1 MNLNVNI
8 KLDSFEG
15 PMDLLYGL
23 IIKNKIDIYDIP
35 IAEITEQYLEYVDA
49 MERANMD
56 NISEFILMAATLI
69 EIKSKMLLPK
79 ETDENNEV
87 IDPRAELV
95 QRLIEYKKFKAL
107 AKDFN
112 EKQKYS
118 GHSYYR
124 KEDKGIISQVRK
136 SVPKEI
142 SDILKGADMNMLFS
156 AFTEVL
162 KRREVKTDKI
172 RSGFNSV
179 KREEFTLEERIL
191 HIKNLLILNGSIS
204 FFSIFEEDS
213 SKNEIVVTFLAML
226 ELIKSNTVVV
236 KQAELFDDIIISVY
250 KEAV

>member
-124 KEDKGIISQVRK
+124 KEDKDIISQVRK

-172 RSGFNSV
+172 RSGFNTV
-179 KREEFTLEERIL
+179 KRDEFTLE
-191 HIKNLLILNGSIS
+191 
-204 FFSIFEEDS
+204 
-213 SKNEIVVTFLAML
+213 
-226 ELIKSNTVVV
+226 
-236 KQAELFDDIIISVY
+236 
-250 KEAV
+250 